1 MDQLLTVIDKML
13 YENVTIWRDIFGEY
27 QTSTSLGQWAAEIPE
42 TSDPCAIFREN
53 LRANNIS
60 STLTQRGSMVCIKFQ
75 IPSDKVVSLEV
86 LYGLEG
92 TIKVVGDY
100 CYVTA
105 KKRAVRDGDQSPSPV
120 LAPTTTMMPPPPAPQ
135 PVVVAQNPA
144 AARQSSRLSFL
155 WPF

>member
-13 YENVTIWRDIFGEY
+13 YENVTIWRDMFGEY

-42 TSDPCAIFREN
+42 ASDPCAIFREN

-60 STLTQRGSMVCIKFQ
+60 STLTQRGSTVCIKFQ
-75 IPSDKVVSLEV
+75 IPADKVVSLEV

-105 KKRAVRDGDQSPSPV
+105 KKRVIRDGDHSPSPTPV
-120 LAPTTTMMPPPPAPQ
+120 TTVMMPPPPVPH
-135 PVVVAQNPA
+135 PIVVDQKPTAS
-144 AARQSSRLSFL
+144 RQSSRLSFL